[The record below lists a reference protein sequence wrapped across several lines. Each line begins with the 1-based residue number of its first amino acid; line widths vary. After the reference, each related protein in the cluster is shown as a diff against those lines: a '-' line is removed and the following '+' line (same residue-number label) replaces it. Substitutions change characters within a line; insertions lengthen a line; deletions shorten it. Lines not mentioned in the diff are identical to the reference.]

1 MFFSSYPTNVGKKT
15 MTSSGDFQKKKS
27 QDRHTVCNVCKGTF
41 DLPPQDGDC
50 HNPKRFPKHTLHPFH
65 PFPLWHLCFWG
76 VIYTWIC
83 LDWCFFT
90 DCTMVNHQETTIWD
104 NSFGTFSKH
113 FMQINPS
120 IFDPWPKWKVEF
132 STKNSPNLVRGQGG
146 NPRASNR

>member
-1 MFFSSYPTNVGKKT
+1 MTSQVVCFRKKKKT
-15 MTSSGDFQKKKS
+15 

-65 PFPLWHLCFWG
+65 PFPLWHLCFGG
-76 VIYTWIC
+76 VIYIWIC

-113 FMQINPS
+113 FYANQSKYIRSMAKMKS
-120 IFDPWPKWKVEF
+120 GIFYKEF
-132 STKNSPNLVRGQGG
+132 AKFSGG
-146 NPRASNR
+146 NPRASSR